1 GVDGGGTKTA
11 CMIADETG
19 SILGYAVA
27 EGSNH
32 QISGLSLAMENVYL
46 SIRTACAQAGISFS
60 QLSFLYLGMAG
71 ADSADDFDMLNR
83 TFSEKFGS
91 IPFRV
96 VNDIWIA
103 FACEAEQDWGAVSV
117 CGTGGNLGVK

>member
-1 GVDGGGTKTA
+1 MNGLNKRYVAGVDGGGTKTA

-32 QISGLSLAMENVYL
+32 QISGFPLAIENVYL
-46 SIRTACAQAGISFS
+46 SIRTACAQADISFS
-60 QLSFLYLGMAG
+60 QLSFIYLGMAG

-83 TFSEKFGS
+83 AFS
-91 IPFRV
+91 
-96 VNDIWIA
+96 
-103 FACEAEQDWGAVSV
+103 
-117 CGTGGNLGVK
+117 